1 MSAELLTTL
10 QAGPDADPTKARG
23 AISGIAE
30 QIRMPEIPGALS
42 ILPVRGF
49 VVFPGT
55 VAPLNVRRPAS
66 IKLLDETLPESKI
79 IGLVTQRDENK
90 EDPAPQDLYEV
101 GTAAI
106 VLKLLRQSDDHV
118 IALVQG
124 LRRFALRKI
133 TQTSPFVRAEV
144 ALLDSIQPP
153 QTKEWEAAFRNL
165 RDSAAQ
171 LLDLTSEA
179 PDQASVLVRSIENP
193 EQLVDFLAPN
203 LNVDVAQKQAIL
215 EELNVETRLRA
226 VQTHIS
232 SQLEIAQI
240 QQKLQKDVQSHFSD
254 AQRKAYLREQLKAIQ
269 RELGEGDTGADEQV
283 AQLRARLE
291 QAKPPAD
298 VMAQAD
304 RELKRLDFIPPA
316 SPEYSVIVSYV
327 EIIADLPWSK
337 LSEDNLDLDQ
347 AQQILDRD
355 HYDLEKV
362 KRRLIEFLAVRKLNP
377 QGHGPILCFLGPPGV
392 GKTSLGQSIADALGR
407 KFVRISLGGIR
418 DEAEIRG
425 HRRTYI
431 GSMPGRIIQELRR
444 AGTRNPVLMLDEID
458 KIGADFRGDPASA
471 LLEVLDP
478 RQNHTF
484 ADRYLDVP
492 FDLSQVIFIATANY
506 VDGIPE
512 PMRDRMEVISLP
524 GYTERE
530 KLEIAKRYLV
540 RRQLEENGLK
550 PEQCEWQE
558 DALLRV
564 INDYTREAGV
574 RELERQIGTVCRG
587 VAAQIARGKR
597 EQVTITPELVEKMLG
612 PPRYVRETKL
622 QTSKPGVV
630 TGLAYTPMGGE
641 VLHIEATRYPGK
653 GNVTLTGQ
661 IGNVM
666 KESVQAALS
675 LVRSRDGELGAKPE
689 DFLDT
694 DIHVHVP
701 AGAVP
706 KDGPSAGVAMFT
718 ALASL
723 FSNTPVRSDVA
734 MTGEITLRGLVL
746 PIGGLKEKSLAAMRA
761 GISTVIIPKLNEK
774 DLYDVPEEA
783 KQKLKFV
790 PVETVD
796 EVLNVALE
804 KIDASGSS
812 PTASE
817 K

>member
-1 MSAELLTTL
+1 LDSSAAEKIMSAELLTTL
-10 QAGPDADPTKARG
+10 QVGPDADPTKAPG
-23 AISGIAE
+23 AISGMAE
-30 QIRMPEIPGALS
+30 QIRMPEIPGVLS

-153 QTKEWEAAFRNL
+153 PTKEWEAAFRNL

-269 RELGEGDTGADEQV
+269 RELGEGDTGTDEQV

-291 QAKPPAD
+291 EAKPPAD

-355 HYDLEKV
+355 H
-362 KRRLIEFLAVRKLNP
+362 
-377 QGHGPILCFLGPPGV
+377 
-392 GKTSLGQSIADALGR
+392 
-407 KFVRISLGGIR
+407 
-418 DEAEIRG
+418 
-425 HRRTYI
+425 
-431 GSMPGRIIQELRR
+431 
-444 AGTRNPVLMLDEID
+444 
-458 KIGADFRGDPASA
+458 
-471 LLEVLDP
+471 
-478 RQNHTF
+478 
-484 ADRYLDVP
+484 
-492 FDLSQVIFIATANY
+492 
-506 VDGIPE
+506 
-512 PMRDRMEVISLP
+512 
-524 GYTERE
+524 
-530 KLEIAKRYLV
+530 
-540 RRQLEENGLK
+540 
-550 PEQCEWQE
+550 
-558 DALLRV
+558 
-564 INDYTREAGV
+564 
-574 RELERQIGTVCRG
+574 
-587 VAAQIARGKR
+587 
-597 EQVTITPELVEKMLG
+597 
-612 PPRYVRETKL
+612 
-622 QTSKPGVV
+622 
-630 TGLAYTPMGGE
+630 
-641 VLHIEATRYPGK
+641 
-653 GNVTLTGQ
+653 
-661 IGNVM
+661 
-666 KESVQAALS
+666 
-675 LVRSRDGELGAKPE
+675 
-689 DFLDT
+689 
-694 DIHVHVP
+694 
-701 AGAVP
+701 
-706 KDGPSAGVAMFT
+706 
-718 ALASL
+718 
-723 FSNTPVRSDVA
+723 
-734 MTGEITLRGLVL
+734 
-746 PIGGLKEKSLAAMRA
+746 
-761 GISTVIIPKLNEK
+761 
-774 DLYDVPEEA
+774 
-783 KQKLKFV
+783 
-790 PVETVD
+790 
-796 EVLNVALE
+796 
-804 KIDASGSS
+804 
-812 PTASE
+812 
-817 K
+817 